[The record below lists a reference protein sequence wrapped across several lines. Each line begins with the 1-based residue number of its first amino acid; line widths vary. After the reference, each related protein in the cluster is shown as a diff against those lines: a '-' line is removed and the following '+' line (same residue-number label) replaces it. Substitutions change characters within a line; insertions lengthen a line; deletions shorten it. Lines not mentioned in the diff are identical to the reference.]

1 MTDDRTLHLSDGLIR
16 AAITQDPPDG
26 TVVSLWR
33 DVVLAVGE
41 TPQRHRRLV
50 AWPWTPALPGVPTS
64 GRRHLRRVAIG
75 ALVALLVA
83 SSVAIVGLIGSTRR
97 LPPPFGFAKPGLIAF
112 DSGGDI
118 VVSNV
123 DGSGWRQLTSGP
135 GWDVQPTWSP
145 DGTRIAY
152 QSLLTEQRI
161 VELIVMEADG
171 SNRTMIGTKPA
182 TVDVSGAVSLDWSR
196 VAWSPDSR
204 SVAYTGLVDG
214 RPEIFVARA
223 DGTSLMMIG
232 DPILESQDPAWS
244 PDGGRIAFRGG
255 RFDAD
260 RGIYLMNSDGSDV
273 RRLTTTDPNPQSV
286 TDSYFA
292 YFWSPDGRSIAYTT
306 WEPLYAQQIWVVNV
320 DDGVARSIS
329 DTSSYNE
336 FPAWSPDGTRIAY
349 YTSRMWNADGG
360 RFVVVSLDGAYESV
374 LPPTVYG
381 PPEWSPD
388 GTKLVGVAPNPVA
401 GGRVALTVIDID
413 QGTSLAVPPGGSMD
427 AGGLDVHGTPSWQ
440 RLAD

>member
-1 MTDDRTLHLSDGLIR
+1 
-16 AAITQDPPDG
+16 
-26 TVVSLWR
+26 
-33 DVVLAVGE
+33 
-41 TPQRHRRLV
+41 
-50 AWPWTPALPGVPTS
+50 
-64 GRRHLRRVAIG
+64 
-75 ALVALLVA
+75 
-83 SSVAIVGLIGSTRR
+83 
-97 LPPPFGFAKPGLIAF
+97 
-112 DSGGDI
+112 
-118 VVSNV
+118 
-123 DGSGWRQLTSGP
+123 
-135 GWDVQPTWSP
+135 
-145 DGTRIAY
+145 
-152 QSLLTEQRI
+152 
-161 VELIVMEADG
+161 
-171 SNRTMIGTKPA
+171 
-182 TVDVSGAVSLDWSR
+182 
-196 VAWSPDSR
+196 
-204 SVAYTGLVDG
+204 
-214 RPEIFVARA
+214 
-223 DGTSLMMIG
+223 
-232 DPILESQDPAWS
+232 
-244 PDGGRIAFRGG
+244 
-255 RFDAD
+255 
-260 RGIYLMNSDGSDV
+260 MNSDGSDV
-273 RRLTTTDPNPQSV
+273 RRLTTSDPNPQSV